1 MLPGLY
7 PRLSKFM
14 QTEALNSLPPETQA
28 AQFALQMLNDLVA
41 CGDAGSSVWN
51 AQVELLADFVKK
63 GARQPMTENLDDVHR
78 HVEDARARPRPPRP
92 LPGTL
97 FVPMS

>member
-41 CGDAGSSVWN
+41 CGDAGSSV
-51 AQVELLADFVKK
+51 
-63 GARQPMTENLDDVHR
+63 
-78 HVEDARARPRPPRP
+78 
-92 LPGTL
+92 
-97 FVPMS
+97 

>member
-1 MLPGLY
+1 
-7 PRLSKFM
+7 M

-51 AQVELLADFVKK
+51 AQVEWLADFVKK
-63 GARQPMTENLDDVHR
+63 GARQPMTEKLDDVHR
-78 HVEDARARPRPPRP
+78 HVEDARAHPRPPRP